1 MAIKN
6 ESELRK
12 LIMADCKK
20 ALAKAQEK
28 VYKILDLY
36 LQRFY
41 ADYDPVIYERT
52 YQLLRSLVKGDIRQ
66 NGNKITAE
74 VYFNLGYIYETGRNP
89 SGEQVMNAATYGGH
103 GAEGLR
109 IMYGSGEDA
118 WFTPLEILDANA
130 IKILV
135 DMLKAEGIPIK

>member
-12 LIMADCKK
+12 LIIADCKK

-41 ADYDPVIYERT
+41 ADYDPVMYERT

-89 SGEQVMNAATYGGH
+89 SGEQVMNAAAYGGH